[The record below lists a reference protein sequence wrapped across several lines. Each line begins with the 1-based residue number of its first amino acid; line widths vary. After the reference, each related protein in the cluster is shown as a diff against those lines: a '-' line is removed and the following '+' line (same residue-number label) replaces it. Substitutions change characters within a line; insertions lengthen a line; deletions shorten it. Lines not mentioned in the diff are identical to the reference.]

1 MKKFPLTLCL
11 LLLLTAGTALAQQPQ
26 QRPQSAEG
34 TAPAAQRNALS
45 PNDFI
50 NAGLQAAQW
59 IDAGRVGDLWEGA
72 SPLTKSS
79 VAREAFVAGIAK
91 VRQPLGTVVSRNWVS
106 LHRQQGDASGPLPP
120 GQYVGIGM
128 ATVFAA
134 NTVAHER
141 VTLHLDEDGIWRF
154 TGYVLE

>member
-1 MKKFPLTLCL
+1 MKKFPLLVTLCL
-11 LLLLTAGTALAQQPQ
+11 LLTAGSALAQQQPQ
-26 QRPQSAEG
+26 QAQGA
-34 TAPAAQRNALS
+34 APAAQPNALS

-72 SPLTKSS
+72 SPLTRSS
-79 VAREAFVAGIAK
+79 VAREAFVAGVAK
-91 VRQPLGTVVSRNWVS
+91 VRQPLGVVVSRNWVS
-106 LHRQQGDASGPLPP
+106 LHRQQGAASGPLPP

-128 ATVFAA
+128 TTVFAG
-134 NTVAHER
+134 NRLVHER
-141 VTLHLDEDGIWRF
+141 VTLHLDEDGTWRF